1 VARDQAVGEQHR
13 QRRLSLLKALV
24 FPGRAPDGPGTP
36 RTGSPGG
43 QEQLARNTASHP
55 KEIGDVM
62 RKSGWAAATGLG
74 SLVLLLAACGGSSS
88 PATAAGGASSQPSSS
103 SGSAPA
109 AGASSATA
117 ASTSSQGGST
127 ATSTAK
133 AKATPHKSVGPQPS
147 GPADERSIPPVGT
160 TVIIVQK
167 SAIGYVMAEANHSV
181 LYTYDRDKAGKPTCT
196 GTCAETWLPATGMPQ
211 AGPADHFPGQFALV
225 KRTDGT
231 EQITYEGK
239 PLYTLK
245 GARPLLTT
253 GNGQGGVWHVIKLS
267 ASNIG

>member
-1 VARDQAVGEQHR
+1 
-13 QRRLSLLKALV
+13 
-24 FPGRAPDGPGTP
+24 
-36 RTGSPGG
+36 
-43 QEQLARNTASHP
+43 
-55 KEIGDVM
+55 M

-88 PATAAGGASSQPSSS
+88 TSAAGGGASGLPSAS

-109 AGASSATA
+109 AAASSATGV
-117 ASTSSQGGST
+117 STSSQGGGST

-147 GPADERSIPPVGT
+147 GPSDERSIPPVGT

-167 SAIGYVMAEANHSV
+167 SAIGYVMAEANHAV
-181 LYTYDRDKAGKPTCT
+181 LYTYDKDKKGGKPTCV
-196 GTCAETWLPATGMPQ
+196 GACAATWLPATGTPQ
-211 AGPADHFPGQFALV
+211 AGPADHFSGQFALV
-225 KRTDGT
+225 KRSDGT
-231 EQITYEGK
+231 EQITYDGM

-245 GARPLLTT
+245 GAKPLLTT

>member
-1 VARDQAVGEQHR
+1 
-13 QRRLSLLKALV
+13 
-24 FPGRAPDGPGTP
+24 
-36 RTGSPGG
+36 
-43 QEQLARNTASHP
+43 
-55 KEIGDVM
+55 M

-88 PATAAGGASSQPSSS
+88 PTTAAGGASSQPSSS

-109 AGASSATA
+109 PDASSATA
-117 ASTSSQGGST
+117 ASTSSQGGGST
-127 ATSTAK
+127 AT

-147 GPADERSIPPVGT
+147 GPSDERSIPPVGT

-167 SAIGYVMAEANHSV
+167 SAIGYVMAEANHAV
-181 LYTYDRDKAGKPTCT
+181 LYTYDKDKAGKPPTCT
-196 GTCAETWLPATGMPQ
+196 GSCAATWLPATGTPQ
-211 AGPADHFPGQFALV
+211 AGPADHFSGQFALV
-225 KRTDGT
+225 KRADGT

-245 GARPLLTT
+245 GAKPLLTT
-253 GNGQGGVWHVIKLS
+253 GNGQGGVWHVVKLS